1 MTDAERAELKRL
13 TEAVVYLATQ
23 IERLDREIH
32 GVKTPPPPPA
42 PARGWSKAM
51 GS

>member
-23 IERLDREIH
+23 IERHDREIH
-32 GVKTPPPPPA
+32 AIQAPPA
-42 PARGWSKAM
+42 PTRGWSKAM